1 VTPYGTIYFNLFDN
15 SAGTNNADV
24 PLWATPGTG
33 NLGASARQTR
43 LGLRVTGVTA
53 AKAKVSAVVEVDFFG
68 GFPSVGIGDNM
79 GVVRLRLANVRL
91 DWSHTSLIL
100 GQDWMVFAPANPI
113 SIAAAG
119 IPLMAAAGNPWA
131 RLPQA
136 RVEWHSG
143 LALLQGAVLAP
154 STGDFSSAFAYV
166 PASGSLSQ
174 VPFLQGRAA
183 VTSSNWMG
191 SKRPASIG
199 VSGG

>member
-1 VTPYGTIYFNLFDN
+1 MVPAPSAQPPSPPSASSPQATPQPTAAAGEASPVKVTPYGTIYFNLFDN

-119 IPLMAAAGNPWA
+119 IPLMAAA
-131 RLPQA
+131 
-136 RVEWHSG
+136 
-143 LALLQGAVLAP
+143 
-154 STGDFSSAFAYV
+154 
-166 PASGSLSQ
+166 
-174 VPFLQGRAA
+174 
-183 VTSSNWMG
+183 
-191 SKRPASIG
+191 
-199 VSGG
+199 